1 MKHVEACCVTAWR
14 LIPTARPLML
24 SLERDPLDW
33 QRLQPLEFHESLKMK
48 FIEFP
53 RAMLLT
59 FNINR
64 TLNIQLLLANC

>member
-1 MKHVEACCVTAWR
+1 MKKVEACCVAAWR

-24 SLERDPLDW
+24 SLERDPLDR

-53 RAMLLT
+53 RAMLT
-59 FNINR
+59 FNMVNH
-64 TLNIQLLLANC
+64 TLRVDSGQS